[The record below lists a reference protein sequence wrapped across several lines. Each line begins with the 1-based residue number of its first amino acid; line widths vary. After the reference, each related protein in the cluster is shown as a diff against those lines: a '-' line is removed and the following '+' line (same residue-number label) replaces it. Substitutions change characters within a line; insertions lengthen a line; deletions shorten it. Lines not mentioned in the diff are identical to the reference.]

1 MRTSHNN
8 PILDRSLVGL
18 AARLVLIVSGLSS
31 LAGAEE
37 SKWVE
42 SIDMGDGARKPGR
55 IVATREG
62 DYAFKPDDGSA
73 EIALEEPRVV
83 EFESRR
89 SKSDSG
95 QGSPP
100 FRVLFGLDQQV
111 SGRLISLDSDRIAF
125 DFGGGAGS
133 LSIRRR
139 GAQALVQRPGEIE
152 IFQDSFE
159 SLVETRLRIA
169 GDVKLTDRRHVGGM
183 KALKFEGSSASIAF
197 KPVEPIGS
205 GRFEIS
211 YYDDNHK
218 LPNRRRFVELIFR
231 GGEGGNQAIRVN
243 SGWGD
248 STLGVESPDG
258 PGLAVQRLVRSEG
271 WHRLIVRFGPDRTD
285 VSVDGDELAY
295 GSGPAGALVEIGVST
310 RSTGAADEGGKD
322 GFEALFDDLRLVRF
336 VEPTGVLECDP
347 ARDEVRLVD
356 GDQLFGSITSADQTS
371 VLTSILGRDIKIPWA
386 EISGLYFRRD
396 PSAGSIVEGRSA
408 RVEWRNSA
416 SDDSRDLDQLEGA
429 IIGLSDHEIK
439 LATPYAGTVSIA
451 RDRVRRIRFLNRCKR
466 IVLDPYPRHLGNEV
480 FADLFPPRPEGP
492 AFETTVDIPADT
504 TWRNASIAIDA
515 VQVVGISG
523 TPTFSEKVRKGE
535 LRTNVKLDGKVI
547 DYLNRHVTTKNDSP
561 IRIRAPITDG
571 LLTPGRHTIRLE
583 QLPDGDSP
591 SEYDDLGI
599 LGVAIEADAAGAAD
613 SNGARRP

>member
-1 MRTSHNN
+1 MRTSHRN
-8 PILDRSLVGL
+8 PYLDRSILGRVVRSVLIILGL
-18 AARLVLIVSGLSS
+18 ASVAR
-31 LAGAEE
+31 AAE

-42 SIDMGDGARKPGR
+42 SIDIGDGSRKPGR

-73 EIALEEPRVV
+73 EIALAEPRVV
-83 EFESRR
+83 EFESHEGNDAGR
-89 SKSDSG
+89 
-95 QGSPP
+95 GSPP

-111 SGRLISLDSDRIAF
+111 SGRLISLDADRIAF
-125 DFGGGAGS
+125 DFGGGSAG

-139 GAQALVQRPGEIE
+139 GVQALVQRPGEIE

-159 SLVETRLRIA
+159 TLDEARLRIG
-169 GDVKLTDRRHVGGM
+169 GDVEITDRRHVGG
-183 KALKFEGSSASIAF
+183 KKSLRFAGLSSSIAF
-197 KPVEPIGS
+197 KPSEPIGS

-211 YYDDNHK
+211 YYDDK
-218 LPNRRRFVELIFR
+218 RKSPLRRRLIELVFR
-231 GGEGGNQAIRVN
+231 GGEGGNQSIRVD
-243 SGWGD
+243 SGWGE

-295 GSGPAGALVEIGVST
+295 GSGPAGPLVEIGVST
-310 RSTGAADEGGKD
+310 RSTGAGDDGGKD
-322 GFEALFDDLRLVRF
+322 AFEALIDDFRLVRF
-336 VEPTGVLECDP
+336 VEPTGVLDCDP
-347 ARDEVRLVD
+347 TRDEVRLVD
-356 GDQLFGSITSADQTS
+356 GDQLFGSISSADQTAA
-371 VLTSILGRDIKIPWA
+371 LTSILGREIKIPWA

-396 PSAGSIVEGRSA
+396 SLAGAIVEGRWA

-416 SDDSRDLDQLEGA
+416 GDDSRDLEQLEGA
-429 IIGLSDHEIK
+429 IVGLNEKTIE
-439 LATPYAGTVSIA
+439 LATSYAGTASIPRA
-451 RDRVRRIRFLNRCKR
+451 RARRIRFMNRCKR
-466 IVLDPYPRHLGNEV
+466 IVLDPYPHHLGNEV

-492 AFETTVDIPADT
+492 SLETTVEIPADT

-515 VQVVGISG
+515 VQVVGVSG

-561 IRIRAPITDG
+561 LRIRAAIADG

-599 LGVAIEADAAGAAD
+599 LGIAVEAEVAGAAE
-613 SNGARRP
+613 SNGVKHP